1 MAGSTTNLGLTKPT
15 YSEDADIAVINTN
28 MDTLDSKI
36 GTVGS
41 TSLQA
46 QITSANEAITTQ
58 EMLSGDLNSLGE
70 GQVYASGTTT
80 NRPDSAPFIVKTWA
94 YGTSRAQLAFK
105 RDSQDIVYFRV
116 CNGGTWYSWQQL
128 ALNSNLN
135 KLLQPTTYTV
145 ASISELNTA
154 LSTVCAGLSE
164 KGIIRIVI
172 RIYGGSFEPYNSGQW
187 ECELWRLDTGYYA
200 GIAYSYKEGRNIIQL
215 KCNNGTWTHD
225 EFALKSETQKF
236 SFSTIV
242 TDFNS
247 ALESGIYAGNS
258 ATNSPITGW
267 VIVLTMRL
275 TDNDNY
281 IAQIALQ
288 FGNNYMY
295 IRTRE
300 NGTWKSWKNVSAS

>member
-36 GTVGS
+36 GAVGS

-46 QITSANEAITTQ
+46 QITSANEAMSKLFALEKGQIIANSTNFNTLITPGNYAVISNNAAST
-58 EMLSGDLNSLGE
+58 MSNIPVSRAGSLYVKDNTLSGDN
-70 GQVYASGTTT
+70 YY
-80 NRPDSAPFIVKTWA
+80 I
-94 YGTSRAQLAFK
+94 
-105 RDSQDIVYFRV
+105 
-116 CNGGTWYSWQQL
+116 QQL
-128 ALNSNLN
+128 YVTYENVIYIRNTKDQGSTWETWDSIALNSVIAGQSVSGVDANNLTTTGRYLLNGNIANLPYGNYGYLDVIASVSNVVQYYSNLN
-135 KLLQPTTYTV
+135 AVSLYVRNK
-145 ASISELNTA
+145 
-154 LSTVCAGLSE
+154 
-164 KGIIRIVI
+164 
-172 RIYGGSFEPYNSGQW
+172 
-187 ECELWRLDTGYYA
+187 
-200 GIAYSYKEGRNIIQL
+200 YS
-215 KCNNGTWTHD
+215 GTWTSW
-225 EFALKSETQKF
+225 EQLALKSETQKF

-275 TDNDNY
+275 TDNNNY